1 MLDTGIDLTHPDME
15 ARLDNIKGKCNWTNQ
30 RFKNLV
36 QDKNGHGTFTA
47 GLILDYMPDAE
58 LYVAKIADNKPSSPT
73 MIAEVSH
80 FLPRVW
86 CSVSRS
92 VLAKASASHG
102 LRHLGHWTMTD
113 KPFRL
118 SIMPL

>member
-1 MLDTGIDLTHPDME
+1 MKIAVLDTGIDLAHPDVE

-58 LYVAKIADNKPSSPT
+58 LYIAKIADNKPSSPA
-73 MIAEVSH
+73 MIAEVSV
-80 FLPRVW
+80 F
-86 CSVSRS
+86 
-92 VLAKASASHG
+92 
-102 LRHLGHWTMTD
+102 
-113 KPFRL
+113 
-118 SIMPL
+118 